1 MSVTDDIKSQ
11 LDIVDI
17 VSEYLPLRKS
27 GTSYSGFCP
36 FHPNTRTPAFVV
48 FPNTQTWRCFGACA
62 EGGDVFSF
70 VMKKEGW
77 EFREALVHLA
87 ERAGVSLA
95 EPSPAARERQAL
107 DDRLI
112 DLLHSAA
119 DYFHQVLLYAPQ
131 AEAAR
136 AYIRDRDL
144 NEETLETF
152 KIGYALDS
160 WDAGRKHFNMQG
172 YGDDDLIAAGL
183 LTVNEEKESR
193 YDRFR
198 NRLMIPIRR
207 TGGQVV
213 GFGARTLDPE
223 GIPKYLNSPQTAVFD
238 KGRLLFGLDLAKRH
252 IREARQLAIVEG
264 YMDVMQAWQA
274 GFRNVVAQMGT
285 ALTEE
290 QLRLAKRFA
299 KRFVLALDADAAGVS
314 ATMRSLEVAREVLDR
329 EPDAGFDARGLIK
342 HEGRLRA
349 DIRVVTLPEG
359 QDPDKIIRTD
369 PELWTQLVS
378 AAKPIVTYVIDVT
391 TEDLDMDDAKAKTAV
406 AQQIIPLINDVADP
420 AEREHYRMQLA
431 RKLDIDERVLYKM
444 PARSPRARTP
454 RAHPEQEAL
463 QEKTGARRQ
472 AAGMAVAMGGG
483 MVATNLREENF
494 LRQCLSHPQIIEK
507 VDKKLSLVHQPRVSG
522 QDFGR
527 PDDRAL
533 WRHLQNWA
541 GHMPVATVE
550 DLCDSLDDEVLQ
562 KRVRSLL
569 ALPDTIESE
578 LERLPDKLAL
588 SVLDLRLQKVKS
600 LIGKVEGLFRE
611 AEGLE
616 RGEMVMYAGQLQEL
630 THQFSSISRAQAAMR
645 AVGQRDVK
653 APANSG

>member
-11 LDIVDI
+11 LDIVDV

-48 FPNTQTWRCFGACA
+48 FPNTQSWRCFGACA

-77 EFREALVHLA
+77 DFREALVHLA

-95 EPSPAARERQAL
+95 EQSPADRERRAL
-107 DDRLI
+107 DDRI
-112 DLLHSAA
+112 TDLLRSAA

-136 AYIRDRDL
+136 AYVHDRAL
-144 NEETLETF
+144 SEETVDTF
-152 KIGYALDS
+152 KIGYALHS
-160 WDAGRKHFNMQG
+160 WDAGRKHFTMQG
-172 YGDDDLIAAGL
+172 YADDDLIAAGL

-198 NRLMIPIRR
+198 NRLMIPIRSAS
-207 TGGQVV
+207 GQVV
-213 GFGARTLDPE
+213 GFGARTLDPD
-223 GIPKYLNSPQTAVFD
+223 GIPKYLNSPQTIVFD
-238 KGRLLFGLDLAKRH
+238 KGRSLFGLDMAKRQ
-252 IREARQLAIVEG
+252 IREARQVTIVEG

-285 ALTEE
+285 ALTEA
-290 QLRLAKRFA
+290 QLRLAKRYA

-329 EPDAGFDARGLIK
+329 EPDAGFDARGLVK

-359 QDPDKIIRTD
+359 QDPDKIIRSNPD
-369 PELWTQLVS
+369 LWTQLVS
-378 AAKPIVTYVIDVT
+378 KAKPIVTYVIDVA
-391 TEDLDMDDAKAKTAV
+391 TEELDMDDAKAKTAV
-406 AQQIIPLINDVADP
+406 AQKILPLINDVADP
-420 AEREHYRMQLA
+420 AEREHYLKQLG
-431 RKLDIDERVLYKM
+431 RKLDIDERVLYKL
-444 PARSPRARTP
+444 PATSRRLRAPEAR
-454 RAHPEQEAL
+454 REQEP
-463 QEKTGARRQ
+463 QENMAAGRQ
-472 AAGMAVAMGGG
+472 AAGIAVAMGGG
-483 MVATNLREENF
+483 TVATDLREENF
-494 LRQCLSHPQIIEK
+494 LRQCLSHPQIIDK
-507 VDKKLSLVHQPRVSG
+507 VDKTLSLGQQSSVSG
-522 QDFGR
+522 EDFGR

-533 WRHLQNWA
+533 WRHLREWA
-541 GHMPVATVE
+541 GLWPIATIE

-562 KRVRSLL
+562 QRVQSLL
-569 ALPDTIESE
+569 ALPETTESE
-578 LERLPDKLAL
+578 LERLPDRLAQ
-588 SVLDLRLQKVKS
+588 SILDWRLQKVKS

-611 AEGLE
+611 AEELE
-616 RGEMVMYAGQLQEL
+616 RREMMEMYGEQLQEL
-630 THQFSSISRAQAAMR
+630 LHQFSSISKARVAMTALGR
-645 AVGQRDVK
+645 RGAES
-653 APANSG
+653 ANNG